1 MRLRELLRK
10 TGRAIDDCKTMDIR
24 QLKYFITIADKGG
37 FTRASDLLGIAQP
50 SLGFQIKKLE
60 DELNVQ
66 LLIRTAKGAQPTAA
80 GEQFLDRARKI
91 VADVD
96 GLKRDIS
103 NLSQEPHGAVAL
115 GMTPSLASRL
125 LLSIIGE
132 CTERYPLIQLSVTE
146 EMSQNLIDLLEVG
159 QIGLALA
166 YNVMVMPAKG
176 IAVDH
181 LADEDIDLL
190 VHPDHSGSEVDQI
203 DFHAVAKFPL
213 ILPRKPHRLRNLAE
227 RAATQCDV
235 ELNVIYEMQSLPTI
249 LRLVEHG
256 LGATLIAGGKANPLV
271 TDGKL
276 ISRRVVNP
284 SLRHDVSIIQLEAR
298 PMSRAEE
305 CVAAIIRQKVGTEYG
320 VL

>member
-1 MRLRELLRK
+1 MS
-10 TGRAIDDCKTMDIR
+10 GRAVGDLTKMDIR
-24 QLKYFITIADKGG
+24 QLKYFITIAEKGG
-37 FTRASDLLGIAQP
+37 FTRASELLGIAQP

-66 LLIRTAKGAQPTAA
+66 LLLRTAKGAQPTVA
-80 GEQFLDRARKI
+80 GAQFLDRAKKI
-91 VADVD
+91 IADVD

-115 GMTPSLASRL
+115 GMTPSLSDRFL
-125 LLSIIGE
+125 LQIIEE
-132 CTERYPLIQLSVTE
+132 CTERYPLIKLSVTE

-166 YNVMVMPAKG
+166 YNVRVMPAKG

-181 LADEDIDLL
+181 LANEDIDLL
-190 VHPDHSGSEVDQI
+190 AHPEKAGDAGEI
-203 DFHAVAKFPL
+203 DFRAVVNFPL
-213 ILPRKPHRLRNLAE
+213 ILPRKPHRLRYLAE
-227 RAATQCDV
+227 RAAAECSV
-235 ELNVIYEMQSLPTI
+235 ELNVVYEMQSLPTI

-256 LGATLIAGGKANPLV
+256 LGATLIAGGRANPLV
-271 TDGKL
+271 TDGRL

-305 CVAAIIRQKVGTEYG
+305 CVAAIIRQKVAAEYG

>member
-1 MRLRELLRK
+1 
-10 TGRAIDDCKTMDIR
+10 MDIR
-24 QLKYFITIADKGG
+24 QLKYFVTIAEKGG
-37 FTRASDLLGIAQP
+37 FTRASELLGIAQP

-66 LLIRTAKGAQPTAA
+66 LLIRTVKGAQPTAA
-80 GEQFLDRARKI
+80 GIQFLDRAKKI
-91 VADVD
+91 IADVD

-103 NLSQEPHGAVAL
+103 NLSQEPHGTVAL
-115 GMTPSLASRL
+115 GMTPSLSDRL
-125 LLSIIGE
+125 LLQIIEE
-132 CTERYPLIQLSVTE
+132 CTERYPQIKLSVTE

-176 IAVDH
+176 IAVGH
-181 LADEDIDLL
+181 LANEDIDLL
-190 VHPDHSGSEVDQI
+190 VHPDNSGDDLGTI
-203 DFHAVAKFPL
+203 DFRAVAEFPL
-213 ILPRKPHRLRNLAE
+213 ILPRKPHRLRHLAE
-227 RAATQCDV
+227 RAAAECSV
-235 ELNVIYEMQSLPTI
+235 ELNVVYEMQSLPTI

-256 LGATLIAGGKANPLV
+256 LGATLIAGGRANPLV

-305 CVAAIIRQKVGTEYG
+305 CVAEVIRQKVGAEYG

>member
-1 MRLRELLRK
+1 
-10 TGRAIDDCKTMDIR
+10 MDIR
-24 QLKYFITIADKGG
+24 QLKYFVTIAEKGG
-37 FTRASDLLGIAQP
+37 FTRASELLGIAQP

-66 LLIRTAKGAQPTAA
+66 LLIRTVKGAQPTAA
-80 GEQFLDRARKI
+80 GIQFLDRAKKI
-91 VADVD
+91 IADVD

-103 NLSQEPHGAVAL
+103 NLSHEPHGTVAL
-115 GMTPSLASRL
+115 GMTPSLSDRL
-125 LLSIIGE
+125 LLQIIEE
-132 CTERYPLIQLSVTE
+132 CTERYPLIKLSVTE

-176 IAVDH
+176 IAVGH
-181 LADEDIDLL
+181 LANEDIDLL
-190 VHPDHSGSEVDQI
+190 VHPDNSGGDLGTI
-203 DFHAVAKFPL
+203 DFRAVAEFPL
-213 ILPRKPHRLRNLAE
+213 ILPRKPHRLRHLAE
-227 RAATQCDV
+227 RAAAECSV
-235 ELNVIYEMQSLPTI
+235 ELNVVYEMQSLPTI

-256 LGATLIAGGKANPLV
+256 LGATLIAGGRANPLV

-305 CVAAIIRQKVGTEYG
+305 CVAEVIRQKVGAEYG